1 MARDKEVNHMAIPGF
16 IAEVSLYRTSE
27 HYKMVGAVEA
37 LAGGGAE
44 VVPQACVNI
53 GPCRVCVT
61 FRAFPPQACISLR
74 CPLGI
79 GFSRCIP

>member
-1 MARDKEVNHMAIPGF
+1 MTIPGF
-16 IAEVSLYRTSE
+16 TAEAAVSDSRGPTYAMADTMGAPA
-27 HYKMVGAVEA
+27 KVGV
-37 LAGGGAE
+37 

-53 GPCRVCVT
+53 GPCQVCVT
-61 FRAFPPQACISLR
+61 FRAFPPKACFSLR